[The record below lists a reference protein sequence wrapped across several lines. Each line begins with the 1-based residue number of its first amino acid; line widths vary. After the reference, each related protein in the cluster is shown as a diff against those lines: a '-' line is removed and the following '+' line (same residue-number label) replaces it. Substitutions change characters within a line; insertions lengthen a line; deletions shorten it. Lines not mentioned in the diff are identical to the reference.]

1 MEYVSDSDVLG
12 YQNESMS
19 VPLQIQTSLGARK
32 SIEYWRIADIVPIL
46 QFRF

>member
-1 MEYVSDSDVLG
+1 MEYVSDSDVLE

-19 VPLQIQTSLGARK
+19 VPLQIWTSLGARE
-32 SIEYWRIADIVPIL
+32 SIEYWRIADIIPVL